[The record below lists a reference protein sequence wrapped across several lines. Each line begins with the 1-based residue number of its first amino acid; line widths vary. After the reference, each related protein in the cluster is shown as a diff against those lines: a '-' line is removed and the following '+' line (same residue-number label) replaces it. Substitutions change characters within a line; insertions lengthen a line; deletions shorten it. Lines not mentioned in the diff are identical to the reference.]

1 MSCVRYPIGPRIGH
15 QSQIEKGLIF
25 RGLGL
30 CRDTVQKKKK
40 KKKKIKELRPR
51 RAHDMEPGDLLLFA
65 SCFRQQVI
73 GYDCGP
79 EAFRRHG

>member
-30 CRDTVQKKKK
+30 CRDTVQKKIKK
-40 KKKKIKELRPR
+40 KLKNYVLGELTIWSPETSCCLR
-51 RAHDMEPGDLLLFA
+51 HA
-65 SCFRQQVI
+65 S
-73 GYDCGP
+73 GSK
-79 EAFRRHG
+79 